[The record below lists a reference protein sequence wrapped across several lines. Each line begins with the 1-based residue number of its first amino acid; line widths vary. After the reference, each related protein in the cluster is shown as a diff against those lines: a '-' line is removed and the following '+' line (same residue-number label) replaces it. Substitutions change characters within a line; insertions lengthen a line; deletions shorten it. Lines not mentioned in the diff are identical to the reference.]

1 LKAKFEL
8 SVIKPS
14 KQKEQERMNSLPRLV
29 CFLLLSVS
37 ALAAQ
42 PPITVPE
49 LLAEADAMYWFAQ
62 AEGGDMKMLGQGL
75 GALDRADALM
85 AAAPADVERDKLM
98 AASAALRTEL
108 TEQEIMA
115 HDTVNGTLPLFRY
128 FLFRDRV
135 SEWVDDPVVI
145 VAVRGARAVAA
156 TASTY
161 WKPHPQLD
169 VVYGSQGWDHSGEGR
184 GMVASPTQ
192 ENEMAY
198 VFNLDGRFFNHH
210 RGELAATMDSGQMA
224 SYESS
229 GLDGATAMTLSRA
242 WGIDRLLEVRIKE
255 LFVEDPWWFYV
266 VTAKLFSASD
276 GATEASVNSFAMVR
290 DQSAK
295 TPWLALVLLPLVG
308 ALLWSVFFL
317 RRLWAQSLA
326 AWCLALPASVAFVVA
341 VGPWIPPGDWLLTI
355 SWWAPAGVALA
366 LLLVLPALLYAVA
379 WRFPQL
385 ASWLFGSEAKSTAT
399 GLGVGAGVASLGAFA
414 ALTELPPDQAAALTA
429 LALPAFGCVPAR
441 LFAHLRGTEGR
452 RWPEILLALAAAAW
466 FAWIFATIPP
476 DDRSN
481 ASLIT
486 AGLPLAASLA
496 AALGL
501 AFSRHA
507 AIGALAMFA
516 LGGFGAMMT
525 GHILPLAIFAI
536 AGVICLAA
544 RQTQTRRASV
554 EVRRDSSDAKADWHE
569 VFANPR
575 DRWPLAQVA
584 PLGEVRQAL
593 EHARNDAIDGH
604 VQVLAVC
611 GEAGTGKTRMVG
623 ESATAGG
630 WRLFQG
636 CCRSG
641 EAFSFLQEAA
651 QRAGAGRLAA
661 LGGEEGKA
669 AMEIGA
675 KLISSVPV
683 LGTLCDWI
691 APGGQQNASPE
702 MLASEFLALMEA
714 ADRSGT
720 QPPLLW
726 IDDAENLTPDG
737 VALVKALAD
746 NARTRKRSLVIVLCG
761 RRIPSQFAAA
771 RSLDIGW
778 SESDRL
784 QALESVLSPDSA
796 RSLVKAS
803 PGLVPGSYIA
813 WVQHLWHRESL
824 VEDAGKLRI
833 KNEDGNALEVP
844 ASVVEAA
851 GKALEGLDSAVF
863 EALQAAAVDGTRF
876 HISAVAKATGMATY
890 DLLRRLEEA
899 EQWGLVED
907 LPEDE
912 VFAFRAAPVREYL
925 VGTLYDDRKASF
937 RQRYISWN
945 RGLSEAYLVFGI
957 DSFLPEAALHAR
969 EAGPSY
975 LRQAV
980 EICLRAADYCL
991 AAGQWETAAG
1001 YAAFVVEHGDK
1012 SQAVRAGTIFLKAQW
1027 LLRADPA
1034 QPQLAPVITQLRKL
1048 VEETGASE
1056 DERAL
1061 LACELTRT
1069 FWPSAWNPNSA
1080 DDKVA
1085 QLLDSVHPQSEAAR
1099 IRTAHFKAATLHK
1112 FCGKESPGRR
1122 QAFEQLRKSVELPAE
1137 DSAAK
1142 QEKAEALNTLTEV
1155 AMQLGEENDV
1165 LPALEQSIAFKK
1177 ESGDRMGLAISYGT
1191 LGRFH
1196 LFRPSRSRDDLEKA
1210 ISAFEEDLRI
1220 SLEIG
1225 DTSGQITMNSLLG
1238 LCYLESGDAQ
1248 KALVFAKQSHDAAAA
1263 LGQKRNAA
1271 FAMCGMVRAM
1281 AASGAADLQGEVDRL
1296 HEFVATLG
1304 DHDREALKHALEK
1317 VRESCK
1323 AAEAK

>member
-1 LKAKFEL
+1 L
-8 SVIKPS
+8 
-14 KQKEQERMNSLPRLV
+14 
-29 CFLLLSVS
+29 
-37 ALAAQ
+37 
-42 PPITVPE
+42 
-49 LLAEADAMYWFAQ
+49 
-62 AEGGDMKMLGQGL
+62 
-75 GALDRADALM
+75 
-85 AAAPADVERDKLM
+85 
-98 AASAALRTEL
+98 
-108 TEQEIMA
+108 
-115 HDTVNGTLPLFRY
+115 
-128 FLFRDRV
+128 
-135 SEWVDDPVVI
+135 
-145 VAVRGARAVAA
+145 
-156 TASTY
+156 
-161 WKPHPQLD
+161 
-169 VVYGSQGWDHSGEGR
+169 
-184 GMVASPTQ
+184 
-192 ENEMAY
+192 
-198 VFNLDGRFFNHH
+198 
-210 RGELAATMDSGQMA
+210 
-224 SYESS
+224 
-229 GLDGATAMTLSRA
+229 GLDGATATTLARA

-255 LFVEDPWWFYV
+255 LFVDSPWWFYV
-266 VTAKLFSASD
+266 VTAKLFSAAN
-276 GATEASVNSFAMVR
+276 GATEATVNSFGMVR
-290 DQSAK
+290 DQRAK
-295 TPWLALVLLPLVG
+295 TPWLALVLVPLVG
-308 ALLWSVFFL
+308 ALVWSAFFL
-317 RRLWAQSLA
+317 RGSWAQSLV
-326 AWCLALPASVAFVVA
+326 AWCVSLHASVAFVVA

-355 SWWAPAGVALA
+355 SWWAPAAVALA
-366 LLLVLPALLYAVA
+366 LLLVLPAVLYAVA
-379 WRFPQL
+379 WRFAGL
-385 ASWLFGSEAKSTAT
+385 ASWFIGSEAKSTAT
-399 GLGVGAGVASLGAFA
+399 GLGLGAGVASLGAFA
-414 ALTELPPDQAAALTA
+414 TLTELPSAQAAVLTV
-429 LALPAFGCVPAR
+429 LAIPAFACVPAR
-441 LFAHLRGTEGR
+441 LFAHLRGSEGR
-452 RWPEILLALAAAAW
+452 RWPELLLAVAAIAW
-466 FAWIFATIPP
+466 FAWIFAAIPA
-476 DDRSN
+476 DDRSD

-501 AFSRHA
+501 CFTRHA
-507 AIGALAMFA
+507 AIGVLAVFT
-516 LGGFGAMMT
+516 LGSFGALMT
-525 GHILPLAIFAI
+525 GQIVPLAIFAI
-536 AGVICLAA
+536 TGVICLVA

-593 EHARNDAIDGH
+593 DHARKDAIDGH

-737 VALVKALAD
+737 TALVKALAD
-746 NARTRKRSLVIVLCG
+746 NARTRKRGLVIVLSG
-761 RRIPSQFAAA
+761 RRVPAQLAAT
-771 RSLDIGW
+771 RSLEIGW
-778 SESDRL
+778 SESDRIG
-784 QALESVLSPDSA
+784 ALETALSPESA
-796 RSLVKAS
+796 HALVKAS

-813 WVQHLWHRESL
+813 WVQHLWHREAL
-824 VEDAGKLRI
+824 EEDAGKLRI
-833 KNEDGNALEVP
+833 KSEDGGALEVP
-844 ASVVEAA
+844 SSVVEAA
-851 GKALEGLDSAVF
+851 GKALEGLDPAVF

-876 HISAVAKATGMATY
+876 HISAVAKATGMPTY

-945 RGLSEAYLVFGI
+945 RGLSEAYLGFGI

-1001 YAAFVVEHGDK
+1001 YAGFVVEHGDK
-1012 SQAVRAGTIFLKAQW
+1012 SQAARAGTTFLKAQW
-1027 LLRADPA
+1027 LLCADPA
-1034 QPQLAPVITQLRKL
+1034 QPRLAPIITQLRKL
-1048 VEETGASE
+1048 VEESGP
-1056 DERAL
+1056 DDDDRAL
-1061 LACELTRT
+1061 LACELART
-1069 FWPSAWNPNSA
+1069 FWPSAWNPHSA

-1085 QLLDSVHPQSEAAR
+1085 QLLDGVHPQSAATR

-1122 QAFEQLRKSVELPAE
+1122 KALEQLRKTVELPDE
-1137 DSAAK
+1137 DSAAR
-1142 QEKAEALNTLTEV
+1142 QEKAEALNTLAEV
-1155 AMQLGEENDV
+1155 AMQLGEESEV
-1165 LPALEQSIAFKK
+1165 LPALEQSIALKK
-1177 ESGDRMGLAISYGT
+1177 ESGDRLGLAISYGT

-1196 LFRPSRSRDDLEKA
+1196 LFRPSRSKDDLKKA

-1248 KALVFAKQSHDAAAA
+1248 KALAFSKQSHDAAAA

-1281 AASGAADLQGEVDRL
+1281 AASGAADLQGELDRL
-1296 HEFVATLG
+1296 HKFVATLG

>member
-1 LKAKFEL
+1 
-8 SVIKPS
+8 
-14 KQKEQERMNSLPRLV
+14 
-29 CFLLLSVS
+29 
-37 ALAAQ
+37 
-42 PPITVPE
+42 
-49 LLAEADAMYWFAQ
+49 
-62 AEGGDMKMLGQGL
+62 
-75 GALDRADALM
+75 
-85 AAAPADVERDKLM
+85 
-98 AASAALRTEL
+98 
-108 TEQEIMA
+108 
-115 HDTVNGTLPLFRY
+115 
-128 FLFRDRV
+128 
-135 SEWVDDPVVI
+135 
-145 VAVRGARAVAA
+145 
-156 TASTY
+156 
-161 WKPHPQLD
+161 
-169 VVYGSQGWDHSGEGR
+169 
-184 GMVASPTQ
+184 
-192 ENEMAY
+192 MAY

-210 RGELAATMDSGQMA
+210 RGELAAVLDAGQMA
-224 SYESS
+224 SYESA
-229 GLDGATAMTLSRA
+229 GLDGAAAMTLSRA
-242 WGIDRLLEVRIKE
+242 LGLDRLLEVRIKE
-255 LFVEDPWWFYV
+255 LFVDDPWWFYV
-266 VTAKLFSASD
+266 VTAKLFSAAD
-276 GATEASVNSFAMVR
+276 GATEASVNSFGMVR

-295 TPWLALVLLPLVG
+295 IPWLALVLVPLAG

-317 RRLWAQSLA
+317 RRCWAQSLA
-326 AWCLALPASVAFVVA
+326 AWCLALPVAVAFVIA
-341 VGPWIPPGDWLLTI
+341 VGPWIPPGDWLLTLG
-355 SWWAPAGVALA
+355 WWGPAGVALA
-366 LLLVLPALLYAVA
+366 LLLVFPAVLYAVA

-414 ALTELPPDQAAALTA
+414 ALTELPPGQAAALTV

-501 AFSRHA
+501 GFSRHA

-525 GHILPLAIFAI
+525 GHILPLALFAI
-536 AGVICLAA
+536 AGVLCLAA
-544 RQTQTRRASV
+544 RQTQARRASV

-575 DRWPLAQVA
+575 DRWPLAQVT

-593 EHARNDAIDGH
+593 DHARKDAIDGY

-623 ESATAGG
+623 ESAKAGG

-746 NARTRKRSLVIVLCG
+746 NARTRKRGLVIVLSG
-761 RRIPSQFAAA
+761 RRVPAQLAST
-771 RSLDIGW
+771 RSLEIGW
-778 SESDRL
+778 SESDRIG
-784 QALESVLSPDSA
+784 ALEAALSPESA
-796 RSLVKAS
+796 HALVKAS

-813 WVQHLWHRESL
+813 WVQHLWHREAL
-824 VEDAGKLRI
+824 EEDAGKLRI
-833 KNEDGNALEVP
+833 KSEDGGALEVP
-844 ASVVEAA
+844 SSVVEAA
-851 GKALEGLDSAVF
+851 GKALEGLDPAVF

-876 HISAVAKATGMATY
+876 HISAVAKATGMPTY

-945 RGLSEAYLVFGI
+945 RGLSEAYLGFGI

-975 LRQAV
+975 VRQAV
-980 EICLRAADYCL
+980 EICLRASDYCL

-1034 QPQLAPVITQLRKL
+1034 QPHLAPVITQLRKL
-1048 VEETGASE
+1048 AEESGAYE
-1056 DERAL
+1056 EERAL
-1061 LACELTRT
+1061 LTCELART
-1069 FWPSAWNPNSA
+1069 FWPSAWNPHSA

-1085 QLLDSVHPQSEAAR
+1085 QLLDGVHPQSAAAR

-1122 QAFEQLRKSVELPAE
+1122 QALEQLRKVAEFPAE
-1137 DSAAK
+1137 DSAAR
-1142 QEKAEALNTLTEV
+1142 QEKAEALNTLAEV
-1155 AMQLGEENDV
+1155 AMQLGEESEV
-1165 LPALEQSIAFKK
+1165 LPALEQSIALKK
-1177 ESGDRMGLAISYGT
+1177 ESGDRFGLAISYGT

-1196 LFRPSRSRDDLEKA
+1196 LFRPSRSKDDLEKA

-1248 KALVFAKQSHDAAAA
+1248 KALAFSKQSHDAAAA

-1281 AASGAADLQGEVDRL
+1281 AASGAPEVQGQLDQL
-1296 HEFVATLG
+1296 HQFVATLG
-1304 DHDREALKHALEK
+1304 EHDREALKQAMEK
-1317 VRESCK
+1317 VQQACD
-1323 AAEAK
+1323 AVGVQFTA

>member
-1 LKAKFEL
+1 MKSL
-8 SVIKPS
+8 S
-14 KQKEQERMNSLPRLV
+14 RLV
-29 CFLLLSVS
+29 CLLLLSLSV
-37 ALAAQ
+37 LAAQ
-42 PPITVPE
+42 PPSTVPD

-62 AEGGDMKMLGQGL
+62 AEGGDMKMLKRGFE
-75 GALDRADALM
+75 ALDRADALL
-85 AAAPADVERDKLM
+85 AVAPADAERDKLM

-108 TEQEIMA
+108 TEQMIMA
-115 HDTVNGTLPLFRY
+115 HDTINGTLPLFRY
-128 FLFRDRV
+128 FIFRDSV
-135 SEWVDDPVVI
+135 SEWVDDPMVI
-145 VAVRGARAVAA
+145 TAVRGARGVAA

-161 WKPHPQLD
+161 WKPYPQLD
-169 VVYGSQGWDHSGEGR
+169 VVFGSQGSDRSGEGR
-184 GMVASPTQ
+184 AAVASPTQ

-210 RGELAATMDSGQMA
+210 RGELAAVLDPGQLS
-224 SYESS
+224 SYHSL
-229 GLDGATAMTLSRA
+229 GLDGATATTLARA

-255 LFVEDPWWFYV
+255 LFVDSPWWFYV
-266 VTAKLFSASD
+266 VTAKLFSAAN
-276 GATEASVNSFAMVR
+276 GATEATVNSFGMVR
-290 DQSAK
+290 DQRAK
-295 TPWLALVLLPLVG
+295 TPWLALVLVPLVG
-308 ALLWSVFFL
+308 ALVWSAFFL
-317 RRLWAQSLA
+317 RGSWAQSLV
-326 AWCLALPASVAFVVA
+326 AWCVSLPASVAFVVA

-355 SWWAPAGVALA
+355 SWWAPAAVALA
-366 LLLVLPALLYAVA
+366 LLLVLPAVLYAVA
-379 WRFPQL
+379 WRFAGL
-385 ASWLFGSEAKSTAT
+385 ASWFFGSEAKSTAT
-399 GLGVGAGVASLGAFA
+399 GLGLGAGVASLGAFA
-414 ALTELPPDQAAALTA
+414 TLTELPPAQAAVLTV
-429 LALPAFGCVPAR
+429 LAIPAFACVPAR
-441 LFAHLRGTEGR
+441 LFAHLRGSEGR
-452 RWPEILLALAAAAW
+452 RWPELLLAVAAIAW
-466 FAWIFATIPP
+466 FAWIFAAIPA
-476 DDRSN
+476 DDRSD

-501 AFSRHA
+501 CFTRHA
-507 AIGALAMFA
+507 AIGVLAVFT
-516 LGGFGAMMT
+516 LGSFGALMT
-525 GHILPLAIFAI
+525 GQIVPLAIFAI
-536 AGVICLAA
+536 TGVICLVA

-593 EHARNDAIDGH
+593 DHARKDAIDGH

-737 VALVKALAD
+737 TALVKALAD
-746 NARTRKRSLVIVLCG
+746 NARTRKRGLVIVLSG
-761 RRIPSQFAAA
+761 RRVPAQLAAT
-771 RSLDIGW
+771 RSLEIGW
-778 SESDRL
+778 SESDRIG
-784 QALESVLSPDSA
+784 ALETALSPESA
-796 RSLVKAS
+796 HALVKAS

-813 WVQHLWHRESL
+813 WVQHLWHREAL
-824 VEDAGKLRI
+824 EEDAGKLRI
-833 KNEDGNALEVP
+833 KSEDGGALEVP
-844 ASVVEAA
+844 SSVVEAA
-851 GKALEGLDSAVF
+851 GKALEGLDPAVF

-876 HISAVAKATGMATY
+876 HISAVAKATGMPTY

-945 RGLSEAYLVFGI
+945 RGLSEAYLGFGI

-1001 YAAFVVEHGDK
+1001 YAGFVVEHGDK
-1012 SQAVRAGTIFLKAQW
+1012 SQAARAGTTFLKAQW
-1027 LLRADPA
+1027 LLCADPA
-1034 QPQLAPVITQLRKL
+1034 QPRLAPVITQLRKL
-1048 VEETGASE
+1048 VEESGP
-1056 DERAL
+1056 DDDDRAL
-1061 LACELTRT
+1061 LACELART
-1069 FWPSAWNPNSA
+1069 FWPSAWNPHSA

-1085 QLLDSVHPQSEAAR
+1085 QLLDGVHPQSAATR

-1122 QAFEQLRKSVELPAE
+1122 KALEQLRKTVELPDE
-1137 DSAAK
+1137 DSAAR
-1142 QEKAEALNTLTEV
+1142 QEKAEALNTLAEV
-1155 AMQLGEENDV
+1155 AMQLGEESEV
-1165 LPALEQSIAFKK
+1165 LPALEQSIALKK
-1177 ESGDRMGLAISYGT
+1177 ESGDRLGLAISYGT

-1196 LFRPSRSRDDLEKA
+1196 LFRPSRSKDDLEKA

-1248 KALVFAKQSHDAAAA
+1248 KALAFSKQSHDAAAA

-1281 AASGAADLQGEVDRL
+1281 AASGAADLQGELDRL
-1296 HEFVATLG
+1296 HKFVATLG